1 MNKRILLL
9 ICTLLCVSKCFGVTN
24 MLERARQLFNSERM
38 LNTNVYMDE
47 EKGEYRSFVNNISQ
61 FVRDGKP
68 EEVLKLEEYLVSMF
82 TSINVQ
88 VSTNE
93 VRQGPELSF
102 LIDRGDAFCSIMLR
116 FREQAINTN
125 LCLDV
130 AHYLGRV
137 KRTPFPEDLAQTRRT
152 ATYYNPDPSKM
163 AEWKVKES
171 AWWRKRNHQQRVY
184 NDNSN
189 VDYYRQELLRG
200 CGETLPH
207 CQEIMS
213 SKAFSTF
220 TNEIVSVSNATSE
233 EQKALFRRLKHD

>member
-9 ICTLLCVSKCFGVTN
+9 ICTLLCVFKCSGATN
-24 MLERARQLFNSERM
+24 MLDRAKQLFGSESM

-47 EKGEYRSFVNNISQ
+47 EKGEYRTFVNDISQ
-61 FVRDGKP
+61 FIRVGTR

-102 LIDRGDAFCSIMLR
+102 LIDRGDAFYSIMLR
-116 FREQAINTN
+116 FKEQSVNTN

-137 KRTPFPEDLAQTRRT
+137 KRMPFPEELAQTRRT
-152 ATYYNPDPSKM
+152 AFYYNPDPAKM
-163 AEWKVKES
+163 AEWKAKES
-171 AWWRKRNHQQRVY
+171 AWWRKRNHQHRVY
-184 NDNSN
+184 CDNSH

-200 CGETLPH
+200 CGEALPH
-207 CQEIMS
+207 CQKIMS
-213 SKAFSTF
+213 PEAFKSF
-220 TNEIVSVSNATSE
+220 TNEVVKASNATPE